1 MKKVL
6 LLMIFLV
13 LIIGC
18 KNKEENVKNNYLSM
32 KSSLLE
38 AKKFTSIDELPCDIT
53 VDVKRLND
61 EKVTYKVVLS
71 DPKEDLNDL
80 KVIVVHNYYTED
92 VFPSIGFFEKTKD
105 LKFGDEKSVVLK
117 GEIETSDDIDEL
129 NLELKIL
136 VRYKNN
142 DNKTKDIYYKT
153 T

>member
-6 LLMIFLV
+6 LLMMFLV

-18 KNKEENVKNNYLSM
+18 KNKEENVKSNYLLM

-38 AKKFTSIDELPCDIT
+38 AKKFTDINKIPCDIT

-61 EKVTYKVVLS
+61 EKVSYKVILS
-71 DPKEDLNDL
+71 SAKEDLHDL
-80 KVIVVHNYYTED
+80 KVIVVHNYYTEN
-92 VFPSIGFFEKTKD
+92 VFPSVGFFDKTKS
-105 LKFGDEKSVVLK
+105 LKTNDDATIVLK
-117 GEIETSDDIDEL
+117 GEIETSDDIDKL

-136 VRYKNN
+136 IQYKDN
-142 DNKTKDIYYKT
+142 DNKIKDIYYKT